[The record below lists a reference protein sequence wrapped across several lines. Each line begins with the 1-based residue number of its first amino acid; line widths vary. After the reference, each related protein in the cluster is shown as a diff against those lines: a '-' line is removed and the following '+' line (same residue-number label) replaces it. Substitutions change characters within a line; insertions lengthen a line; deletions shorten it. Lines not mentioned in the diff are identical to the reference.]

1 MRLHDTLT
9 GQVAPFVPVE
19 PGKARIYVCGPTV
32 YDYPHIGHVRCYVVY
47 DVLVRHLRAQ
57 GVAVTYVRN
66 VTDIDDKIVRR
77 AKEVGEKPV
86 ELARRF
92 TAIFHEDM
100 AKVGVLPADI
110 EPRVSEHLPEIFRLI
125 GALIERGAAYRVDD
139 DVYFR
144 VKAFPGYGKLSHRR
158 LDDLSHGASGRI
170 DEEESRR
177 KEHPADFALWKSD
190 DDPDATWE
198 SPWGRGRP
206 GWHIECSAMSTR
218 YLGESFDLHGG
229 GLDLVFPHHENEIA
243 QSEAVSGKPLART
256 WVHNGF
262 VEVNKEKMS
271 KSLGNF
277 FTAREVFRWVEPE
290 AMRWFVMTV
299 HYRTPL
305 HLDWSLD
312 AEGRVCGFPQIE
324 EAERRVEYLYRTRER
339 LDAVNPA
346 KLHADR
352 PVPAVLVGL
361 QARLAE
367 ALDDDLNMPVALA
380 IATEALR
387 EVNELCE
394 AAGRKAGAGRE
405 AVAAAVAAFGVLGRV
420 LGLGNDDTTAFLG
433 RLQQRRIERLGL
445 DRADV
450 DRRVKE
456 REEARRA
463 RDFARAD
470 AIRDELAGMGVEL
483 MDAAQGSAWRVR

>member
-1 MRLHDTLT
+1 
-9 GQVAPFVPVE
+9 
-19 PGKARIYVCGPTV
+19 
-32 YDYPHIGHVRCYVVY
+32 VVY
-47 DVLVRHLRAQ
+47 DVLVRHLRARDM
-57 GVAVTYVRN
+57 AVTYVRN

-77 AKEVGEKPV
+77 AKELGEKPV

-100 AKVGVLPADI
+100 AKVGVLPADV
-110 EPRVSEHLPEIFRLI
+110 EPRVSEHLPEIFKLI
-125 GALIERGAAYRVDD
+125 GDLLARGAAYRVDG

-144 VKAFPGYGKLSHRR
+144 VQAFPGYGKLSHRR
-158 LDDLSHGASGRI
+158 LDDLAHGASGRI
-170 DEEESRR
+170 DEDEQRR

-190 DDPDATWE
+190 DDPEATWE

-243 QSEAVSGKPLART
+243 QSEAVSGKPLARL
-256 WVHNGF
+256 WMHNGF
-262 VEVNKEKMS
+262 VEVNKEKMG

-277 FTAREVFRWVEPE
+277 FTAREVFRFVEPE

-299 HYRTPL
+299 HYRAPL
-305 HLDWSLD
+305 SLDWSLD
-312 AEGRVCGFPQIE
+312 AAGQVQGFPQIE

-339 LDAVNPA
+339 LQAIEPA
-346 KLHADR
+346 RLHAGR
-352 PVPAVLVGL
+352 PVPAVLRDFA
-361 QARLAE
+361 ARLGE

-380 IATEALR
+380 LAHEALR

-394 AAGRKAGAGRE
+394 AAARKAGAGRD
-405 AVAAAVAAFGVLGRV
+405 AAAAAASVFDVLVRV
-420 LGLGNDDTTAFLG
+420 LGLGADDATAFLA
-433 RLQQRRIERLGL
+433 RLQERRIARLGL
-445 DRADV
+445 DRAAIDG
-450 DRRVKE
+450 RVRE
-456 REEARRA
+456 RAEARRA

-470 AIRDELAGMGVEL
+470 AIRAELGALGVEV
-483 MDAAQGSAWRVR
+483 MDTAQGSRWRVG